1 MSGFPSARSGFVFV
15 ALAATILGGCS
26 GGTKYIYDPATN
38 FSGFKSYAWTPASY
52 IGRRESLVAANV
64 QFVAD
69 RVLEQRGIKK
79 TSENPDL
86 LIAIETEY
94 ELGSYSNDGYQ
105 LRSLTLKIYQRE
117 TKEIIWRGTAPGT
130 INTDADRKSTRLNS
144 SHSGES
150 RMPSSA

>member
-1 MSGFPSARSGFVFV
+1 MSGFSNARSGSIFV
-15 ALAATILGGCS
+15 ALLAAMILGGCS
-26 GGTKYIYDPATN
+26 GTKYIYDPGTN

-52 IGRRESLVAANV
+52 IGRRESLIAANV

-69 RVLEQRGIKK
+69 QVLDQKGIKK

-105 LRSLTLKIYQRE
+105 LRNLTLKIYQRE
-117 TKEIIWRGTAPGT
+117 TKEIIWRATAPGT
-130 INTDADRKSTRLNS
+130 INTDAASGDLKSAVQNVLAKF
-144 SHSGES
+144 
-150 RMPSSA
+150 PPK

>member
-1 MSGFPSARSGFVFV
+1 MSGFSSARSGFVFV
-15 ALAATILGGCS
+15 ALLAAVMLGGCS
-26 GGTKYIYDPATN
+26 GTKYIYDPGTN

-52 IGRRESLVAANV
+52 MGRRESLVAANV

-69 RVLEQRGIKK
+69 QILDQKGIKK

-86 LIAIETEY
+86 LISIETEY

-130 INTDADRKSTRLNS
+130 INTDAASGDLKSAVQSVLAKF
-144 SHSGES
+144 
-150 RMPSSA
+150 PPK

>member
-1 MSGFPSARSGFVFV
+1 MSGFSNARAGFVFA
-15 ALAATILGGCS
+15 ALLASMTILGGCS
-26 GGTKYIYDPATN
+26 GTKYIYDPATN
-38 FSGFKSYAWTPASY
+38 FSGFKTYAWTPASY

-69 RVLEQRGIKK
+69 RVLEQKGIKK

-105 LRSLTLKIYQRE
+105 LRTLTLKIYQRE

-130 INTDADRKSTRLNS
+130 INTDAASGDLKSAV
-144 SHSGES
+144 ES
-150 RMPSSA
+150 VLSKFPPK